1 MHVTAHV
8 KPPASHYA
16 SPASLSFVGLL
27 ADARG
32 TAMPLAG
39 RLNVEHAVGSIFGT
53 TLGAI
58 DALDLSDE
66 AKDKIRLDNVQ
77 RLVGMHAYR

>member
-8 KPPASHYA
+8 KLPASHYA
-16 SPASLSFVGLL
+16 SPASLSHVGLL

-53 TLGAI
+53 TLGAF

-66 AKDKIRLDNVQ
+66 AKDKIHFDDAQ
-77 RLVGMHAYR
+77 RLLGMQACR

>member
-1 MHVTAHV
+1 
-8 KPPASHYA
+8 
-16 SPASLSFVGLL
+16 
-27 ADARG
+27 
-32 TAMPLAG
+32 MPLAG